1 MRSKSE
7 ILDRDAFVRL
17 IRQDIA
23 RVRSQVKWARAAG
36 VSRPNLNMML
46 NGHREPSPP
55 IIEALGF
62 AKTIGYRTV
71 GEATETK
78 TGTKILDD
86 DGVLDRRRAE
96 LARAGSQRAWASEK
110 V

>member
-1 MRSKSE
+1 MRGKSE

-46 NGHREPSPP
+46 NGHREPSAPM
-55 IIEALGF
+55 IEALGLE
-62 AKTIGYRTV
+62 KTIGYRPF
-71 GEATETK
+71 GEATENK
-78 TGTKILDD
+78 TRNGIKILDN
-86 DGVLDRRRAE
+86 DGVLDLIRAE
-96 LARAGSQRAWASEK
+96 LERAGGQSAWA
-110 V
+110 